1 MKNSHKDDNTIY
13 QKLANEIA
21 LLLETKEKAYGQ
33 AFNTNPL
40 VLKILYPHGVQ
51 PQDYDKLLYIT
62 RVLDKLN
69 RIANNDDSEDPF
81 QDICGYSLL
90 AMRQRIED

>member
-1 MKNSHKDDNTIY
+1 MTKPPQNKTNIY
-13 QKLANEIA
+13 HQLANEIA

-33 AFNTNPL
+33 AFDTNPI
-40 VLKILYPHGVQ
+40 VLKILYPNGVQ
-51 PQDYDKLLYIT
+51 PKDYDKLLYIT

-69 RIANNDDSEDPF
+69 RIANNDNSEDPF

-90 AMRQRIED
+90 AMRQRIKN